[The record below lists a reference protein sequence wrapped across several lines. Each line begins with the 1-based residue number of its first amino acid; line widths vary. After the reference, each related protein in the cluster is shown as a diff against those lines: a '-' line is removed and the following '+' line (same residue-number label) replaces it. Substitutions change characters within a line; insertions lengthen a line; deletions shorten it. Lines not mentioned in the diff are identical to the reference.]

1 MILFLAT
8 FDKDGTMLK
17 KLFSEVPSYL
27 TEKGT
32 FVLIYS
38 DMATNLNM
46 QPIDVVEQLC
56 ASNNLEVKN
65 KFVSAVS
72 TTFPMEAE
80 DEVLTVI
87 EKFKQNS
94 RLFVYLIG
102 KTSKI
107 K

>member
-1 MILFLAT
+1 MMLFLAT
-8 FDKDGTMLK
+8 FDKDGAMLK
-17 KLFSEVPSYL
+17 RLFSEVSNYL
-27 TEKGT
+27 TDKGT

-46 QPIDVVEQLC
+46 QPIDIVEQLC
-56 ASNNLEVKN
+56 ASNKLQVNN

-72 TTFPMEAE
+72 TTFPMDAE
-80 DEVLTVI
+80 DEVLNVI

-102 KTSKI
+102 KTSK
-107 K
+107 

>member
-1 MILFLAT
+1 M
-8 FDKDGTMLK
+8 
-17 KLFSEVPSYL
+17 PQQL
-27 TEKGT
+27 TDKGT

-38 DMATNLNM
+38 DMAMNLDM
-46 QPIDVVEQLC
+46 QPIDAIEKLC

-72 TTFPMEAE
+72 TTFPMDTEN
-80 DEVLTVI
+80 EVLTVI

-102 KTSKI
+102 KISK
-107 K
+107 

>member
-1 MILFLAT
+1 M
-8 FDKDGTMLK
+8 
-17 KLFSEVPSYL
+17 PQHL
-27 TEKGT
+27 TDKGT

-38 DMATNLNM
+38 DMAVNLNM
-46 QPIDVVEQLC
+46 QPIDVIEQLC
-56 ASNNLEVKN
+56 ANNGLEVKN

-72 TTFPMEAE
+72 TNFPMDSSE

-102 KTSKI
+102 KKI
-107 K
+107 VAE

>member
-1 MILFLAT
+1 
-8 FDKDGTMLK
+8 LK
-17 KLFSEVPSYL
+17 RLFSETAQHL
-27 TEKGT
+27 TDKGT

-38 DMATNLNM
+38 DMAMNLNM
-46 QPIDVVEQLC
+46 QPMDAIEQLC
-56 ASNNLEVKN
+56 ARNNLEVKN

-72 TTFPMEAE
+72 TTFPMESE

-102 KTSKI
+102 KTSK
-107 K
+107 